1 MVSWARDWEVCHAS
15 SNHHKLLCFKYSG
28 AAFFRAQEDV
38 KNHEYYPTK
47 RIPERLK
54 GSHFI
59 STLQLLAGGDNHLLS
74 GLDLERDTSRYYY
87 LTMGGEASTTTS
99 SDKKLYAEVRR
110 AMGVSKYKMLLMH
123 IQVQGCGG
131 K

>member
-1 MVSWARDWEVCHAS
+1 MVQHFSEHRGHEKSCV
-15 SNHHKLLCFKYSG
+15 
-28 AAFFRAQEDV
+28 
-38 KNHEYYPTK
+38 HEYYPTT
-47 RIPERLK
+47 RITERLK
-54 GSHFI
+54 GSHFF

-110 AMGVSKYKMLLMH
+110 AMGVSKY
-123 IQVQGCGG
+123 
-131 K
+131 

>member
-1 MVSWARDWEVCHAS
+1 MGGCEGSCV
-15 SNHHKLLCFKYSG
+15 
-28 AAFFRAQEDV
+28 
-38 KNHEYYPTK
+38 HEYYPTK